1 MMVNTIDSGTGDGD
15 GSALRVSA
23 MFDAIAGRYDLMN
36 RLMSAGQDGRWR
48 RIAVEALGMLPGGP
62 LLDVGV
68 GTGDLALALRRRFSG
83 RAIVGVDLSR
93 GMMQVA
99 EQKGG
104 DLRLAEADVLHLPFA
119 DRTFAAVGTAFTVRN
134 VADLSA
140 ALREVRRVLMPGG
153 RFACLEITRPR
164 DGVLARLFNLYF
176 HEAVPRAGG
185 LIAGSPRAYRYLP
198 ASVDRFVSGAELAT
212 AMRAVGFSAV
222 RMRRFWPGAV
232 TLHLGMRTEWR

>member
-1 MMVNTIDSGTGDGD
+1 MQMRPNHSVLSPQS
-15 GSALRVSA
+15 SALRVSA

-48 RIAVEALGMLPGGP
+48 RVAVEALGTLPPGP

-93 GMMQVA
+93 GMMRVA

-104 DLRLAEADVLHLPFA
+104 SLRLAEADVLHLPVA
-119 DRTFAAVGTAFTVRN
+119 DRTFAGVGTAFTVRN

-140 ALREVRRVLMPGG
+140 ALREVRRVLVPGG
-153 RFACLEITRPR
+153 RFVCLEITRPR
-164 DGVLARLFNLYF
+164 GGALARIFNLYF
-176 HEAVPRAGG
+176 HEAVPRVGG
-185 LIAGSPRAYRYLP
+185 LIAGSPSAYRYLP
-198 ASVDRFVSGAELAT
+198 ASVDRFVSGGELAA
-212 AMRAVGFSAV
+212 AMCAAGFANV

-232 TLHLGMRTEWR
+232 TLHVGLRTED